1 MHRHSILLLALLATL
16 PGVHSFGSLQY
27 LRPGGAQVPGPYTAM
42 MHEDLTPVNAGVDL
56 GVEGAHAPQ
65 LTYNGGELEV
75 SVVDGKIKVRQ
86 NPKVLAPPP
95 PPPPSPPA
103 PPPPFER
110 FSGGACTGC
119 IAYGCE
125 EYMQAE
131 AMNSL
136 ADNLTLPS
144 NRMMGKPE
152 QRRYNGGVH
161 WVSG

>member
-27 LRPGGAQVPGPYTAM
+27 LRPGGTQVPGPYTAM

-86 NPKVLAPPP
+86 NPKVLAPPLYVNC
-95 PPPPSPPA
+95 
-103 PPPPFER
+103 
-110 FSGGACTGC
+110 GAC
-119 IAYGCE
+119 APL
-125 EYMQAE
+125 
-131 AMNSL
+131 SL
-136 ADNLTLPS
+136 I
-144 NRMMGKPE
+144 
-152 QRRYNGGVH
+152 H
-161 WVSG
+161 I

>member
-75 SVVDGKIKVRQ
+75 SVVDGKVKVRQ

-95 PPPPSPPA
+95 GAANLHRRQGHQIPVHEWPA
-103 PPPPFER
+103 RSRVDGPVHA
-110 FSGGACTGC
+110 GGGDELARRQS
-119 IAYGCE
+119 E
-125 EYMQAE
+125 PAE
-131 AMNSL
+131 
-136 ADNLTLPS
+136 
-144 NRMMGKPE
+144 
-152 QRRYNGGVH
+152 
-161 WVSG
+161 

>member
-27 LRPGGAQVPGPYTAM
+27 LRPGGTQVPGP
-42 MHEDLTPVNAGVDL
+42 
-56 GVEGAHAPQ
+56 
-65 LTYNGGELEV
+65 
-75 SVVDGKIKVRQ
+75 
-86 NPKVLAPPP
+86 
-95 PPPPSPPA
+95 
-103 PPPPFER
+103 
-110 FSGGACTGC
+110 
-119 IAYGCE
+119 
-125 EYMQAE
+125 

-136 ADNLTLPS
+136 ADNLNLPS